1 LKSIDKILE
10 EIVLEN
16 KKPLLGICLGM
27 QLLGKSSTEDG
38 YNKGLGFIDGEVVKF
53 ESDNLKIPHVGFNQV
68 KTNSSLKLYEGF
80 NGDAD
85 FYFTHSYKMTSGSDI
100 NNCNC
105 NYGDDFVA
113 SFEVENIAGVQ
124 FHPELSQTNGIK
136 IIKKFYNKFLMLRK
150 RIIFTLIYS
159 NGYFMQSRNFRLQKV
174 GNLNW
179 FEKNYKFQ
187 KIAFSLDELIVL
199 NASKEVKSIEEFS
212 KTVSELVNDVF
223 IPIAAGGG
231 IRSIEDAELLFNSG
245 ADKIVLNSILIEDPE
260 LIKALVL
267 KYGSQSV
274 VASIDYKNIDG
285 ENAVFINDGKVKI
298 DFSLPEYIEYLQ
310 GLQIGEIYL
319 NSIDQD
325 GTGFG
330 YDFETIVKLK
340 DKINTPL
347 IIAGGAGNENHLIEG
362 LKMQGVSAVATAN
375 LFNFIGD
382 GLPNA
387 RERIIQNG
395 ENIANWN

>member
-1 LKSIDKILE
+1 
-10 EIVLEN
+10 
-16 KKPLLGICLGM
+16 
-27 QLLGKSSTEDG
+27 
-38 YNKGLGFIDGEVVKF
+38 
-53 ESDNLKIPHVGFNQV
+53 
-68 KTNSSLKLYEGF
+68 
-80 NGDAD
+80 
-85 FYFTHSYKMTSGSDI
+85 
-100 NNCNC
+100 
-105 NYGDDFVA
+105 
-113 SFEVENIAGVQ
+113 
-124 FHPELSQTNGIK
+124 
-136 IIKKFYNKFLMLRK
+136 MLRK

>member
-1 LKSIDKILE
+1 MKIVIVDYGMGNIKSINTTLKYIGIDEVELTSDYHKLKTADKLILPGVGSFGRAINQIRLKSIDKILE

-136 IIKKFYNKFLMLRK
+136 LL
-150 RIIFTLIYS
+150 
-159 NGYFMQSRNFRLQKV
+159 
-174 GNLNW
+174 
-179 FEKNYKFQ
+179 
-187 KIAFSLDELIVL
+187 KIL
-199 NASKEVKSIEEFS
+199 
-212 KTVSELVNDVF
+212 
-223 IPIAAGGG
+223 
-231 IRSIEDAELLFNSG
+231 
-245 ADKIVLNSILIEDPE
+245 
-260 LIKALVL
+260 
-267 KYGSQSV
+267 
-274 VASIDYKNIDG
+274 
-285 ENAVFINDGKVKI
+285 
-298 DFSLPEYIEYLQ
+298 
-310 GLQIGEIYL
+310 
-319 NSIDQD
+319 
-325 GTGFG
+325 
-330 YDFETIVKLK
+330 
-340 DKINTPL
+340 
-347 IIAGGAGNENHLIEG
+347 
-362 LKMQGVSAVATAN
+362 
-375 LFNFIGD
+375 
-382 GLPNA
+382 
-387 RERIIQNG
+387 
-395 ENIANWN
+395 